1 MYITWSRYLGMSS
14 DSSSAV
20 EHATSDGLITAQFP
34 FVKQSNKEAL
44 VQVYSQNTLCNKNT
58 PQNFCHHK
66 FLLVLLHD
74 QPEIIQF

>member
-1 MYITWSRYLGMSS
+1 MSS

-44 VQVYSQNTLCNKNT
+44 VQVYSQNTLCNNNT
-58 PQNFCHHK
+58 PQNF
-66 FLLVLLHD
+66 LS
-74 QPEIIQF
+74 P